1 MTNKEQDS
9 IRLINTAI
17 IKSKEKKINISYQEK
32 LSKVCESP
40 AIKALAHAIN
50 YLSENEKIS
59 RDQAAVLLVDTVRS
73 LDNIW
78 NDYVLMEGMEK
89 LKEVLK
95 KQTNH

>member
-32 LSKVCESP
+32 LSRVCESP
-40 AIKALAHAIN
+40 AIKALTHAIN

-59 RDQAAVLLVDTVRS
+59 KDQAAVLLVDTIRS